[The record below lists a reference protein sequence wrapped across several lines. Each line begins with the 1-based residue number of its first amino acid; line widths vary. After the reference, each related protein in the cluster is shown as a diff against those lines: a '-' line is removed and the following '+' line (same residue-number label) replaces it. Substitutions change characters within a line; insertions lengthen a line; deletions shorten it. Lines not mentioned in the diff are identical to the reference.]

1 MTQVGGFGNYSQ
13 NQFLFLSGSGSNLRK
28 ENNQNIEHPNSG
40 INIETND
47 DITEFSMN
55 ASTNL
60 VDTADDTIVFT
71 EKTFLKNN
79 PFAELIEDDDTVT
92 SSFSKM
98 FSNIISVFS
107 KKSDQQ
113 IIPPTD
119 ENTLEN
125 INLEEN
131 EEDRE
136 TVQITSD
143 NFEE

>member
-28 ENNQNIEHPNSG
+28 ENNQNIEHSNSG
-40 INIETND
+40 INTETND
-47 DITEFSMN
+47 DITEFSIN

-60 VDTADDTIVFT
+60 VNTLDDTIVFD
-71 EKTFLKNN
+71 ENTFLRNN
-79 PFAELIEDDDTVT
+79 PFAELIEDDETVT

-107 KKSDQQ
+107 KQNEQQ
-113 IIPPTD
+113 IITPTD
-119 ENTLEN
+119 ENTVEN

-131 EEDRE
+131 EEKDK